1 MLENVKSIIF
11 DFDGTL
17 HQTTKIYTPALAKAV
32 KILQDK
38 GYIDKFEVDDNFS
51 GKLLGYSAED
61 AWKIIYPNATKE
73 TVAPLISLV
82 GQSMEENM
90 LAKKGSLYE
99 GTEEVLKTLKEKGY
113 DLYLLSNCSNR
124 YLNLACEIYGI
135 KKYFKKLIPAQTFD
149 YIDKGQIIKILMDD
163 MAKEIIVVGDRFHD
177 IEGAKANNL
186 KAIFASYGYGKKE
199 ESAKADYKIN
209 NIIELIK

>member
-1 MLENVKSIIF
+1 
-11 DFDGTL
+11 
-17 HQTTKIYTPALAKAV
+17 
-32 KILQDK
+32 
-38 GYIDKFEVDDNFS
+38 
-51 GKLLGYSAED
+51 
-61 AWKIIYPNATKE
+61 
-73 TVAPLISLV
+73 
-82 GQSMEENM
+82 MEENM